1 VGGYNAN
8 ADIPNE
14 LHFNRRFV
22 PEKSRE
28 RGTMGHVS
36 RVTSV
41 KTSVT
46 INLGLNAD
54 WGQAA
59 V

>member
-1 VGGYNAN
+1 MRMQTSEINYILTAV
-8 ADIPNE
+8 
-14 LHFNRRFV
+14 LCHRRAV
-22 PEKSRE
+22 
-28 RGTMGHVS
+28 GHVS

-46 INLGLNAD
+46 INLRLNAGL
-54 WGQAA
+54 GQAA